1 MTSSPRHDDPAR
13 QMRRSRIAPAVA
25 VLLLLYAG
33 PTLAATCDG
42 ISVPDTAPA
51 GGNLVLNGLGIRKAT
66 MLAVHV
72 YVAALYLPQKSSD
85 AQKIIATR
93 QPWQVVMHFERDVS
107 ASDMRG
113 AFEEGFKKAAGSKL
127 ASLQD
132 RITALNNQMTD
143 VKKGQTISYANDPA
157 KGVTV
162 TVAGKSGAPIA
173 GEDFSTALMTIWVGS
188 SPPNPDLKSGMLGG
202 KCG

>member
-1 MTSSPRHDDPAR
+1 MTSGPRYDYPAAHP
-13 QMRRSRIAPAVA
+13 RRSRVAPAIA
-25 VLLLLYAG
+25 LLSLLYAG

-42 ISVPDTAPA
+42 VSVPDTAPA

-66 MLAVHV
+66 FLAVHV

-85 AQKIIATR
+85 AQKILAAR

-113 AFEEGFKKAAGSKL
+113 AFEEGFKKAAGNKL

-132 RITALNNQMTD
+132 RITAMNNQMVD
-143 VKKGQTISYANDPA
+143 VKKGQSISYVNDPA

-173 GEDFSTALMTIWVGS
+173 GEDFSTALMTIWIGAE
-188 SPPNPDLKSGMLGG
+188 PPNPDLKSGMLGG
-202 KCG
+202 KCE